1 LKILLKSILNA
12 MFLGIAFPLALLSG
26 FGRLSPAYTFGAQSC
41 ALIPGLPGD
50 YLRVAYYRLT
60 LEQCSLESRIQF
72 GSFFAHREAKVAR
85 AVYIGSYCVLGKTVI
100 GERTQI
106 GSGVQILSG
115 SRQHPRDAEGRIMG
129 SQHGIFETVHIGADC
144 WIGSGAIILAEVGSG
159 STIGAGS
166 VVVKPVPTGSIA
178 VGNPA
183 RVIGKTHES
192 LA

>member
-1 LKILLKSILNA
+1 MKTVLKK
-12 MFLGIAFPLALLSG
+12 FLHGIFLALAFPLALSSG
-26 FGRLSPAYTFGAQSC
+26 FGRLASAYRFWAQSC
-41 ALIPGLPGD
+41 ALAPGLPGD
-50 YLRVAYYRLT
+50 YLRIAYYHLT
-60 LEQCSLESRIQF
+60 LEECSLQSRIQF
-72 GSFFAHREAKVAR
+72 GSFFVHRETKVGCS
-85 AVYIGSYCVLGKTVI
+85 VYIGAYCVLGKTVI

-115 SRQHPRDAEGRIMG
+115 KRQHPRDSEGRILG
-129 SQHGIFETVHIGADC
+129 GQHGIFETVGIGADC
-144 WIGSGAIILAEVGSG
+144 WIGSGSIILAEVGSG

-166 VVVKPVPTGSIA
+166 VVVHPVPAGSVA